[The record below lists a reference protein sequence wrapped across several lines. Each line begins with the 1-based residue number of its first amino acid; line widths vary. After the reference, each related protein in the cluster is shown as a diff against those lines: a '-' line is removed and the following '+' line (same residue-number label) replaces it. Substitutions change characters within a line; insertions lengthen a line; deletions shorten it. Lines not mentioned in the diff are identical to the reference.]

1 MKKNKLEL
9 WTKASKMWIPEEL
22 EIKYINWANEVAK
35 YLTKQ
40 IVYDDTYE
48 LKQKCRLTYVS
59 N

>member
-48 LKQKCRLTYVS
+48 LK
-59 N
+59 